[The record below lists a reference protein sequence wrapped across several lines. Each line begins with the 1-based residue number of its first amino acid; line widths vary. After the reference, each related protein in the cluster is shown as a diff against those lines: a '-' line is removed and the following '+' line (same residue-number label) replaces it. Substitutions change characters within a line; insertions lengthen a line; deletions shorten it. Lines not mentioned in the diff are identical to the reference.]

1 MNKHTDALTNRQI
14 DRQIDT
20 QMRRK
25 PNKQMYSTWTYA
37 QTQRKIDG
45 NIDQQFHRL
54 TVMGTDK
61 LTTRQIYHYIDMQMH
76 RQTVKHTD
84 RWTDRK
90 TWTKAAPAVRGSLS
104 RDLLKYHD
112 FLFFQRLLLK
122 NNLCSNKTFLG
133 RLDSRAFK
141 ASSKTLPL

>member
-1 MNKHTDALTNRQI
+1 
-14 DRQIDT
+14 
-20 QMRRK
+20 
-25 PNKQMYSTWTYA
+25 
-37 QTQRKIDG
+37 
-45 NIDQQFHRL
+45 
-54 TVMGTDK
+54 MGTDK

-76 RQTVKHTD
+76 RQTDKQTIRQTGEQTD

-122 NNLCSNKTFLG
+122 YNLCSNKTFLG

-141 ASSKTLPL
+141 ASSETLRL